1 MATQQPHSGLEVA
14 PDTKPY
20 LAPQSPAPTS
30 HVQPYYGQSPES
42 MGGPPGGYVGKEK
55 TICGVRRPT
64 FWLALLL
71 AFVTIASGIG
81 GGLGGSLAV
90 RSIRRKCSSSNVNL
104 DTGSGT
110 DSSGSNSNP
119 DAIYITRTR
128 TITSTLSPD
137 STPTATSDITVPTS
151 GFLALD
157 CPSLD
162 GNNIQAFGSTFKVVC
177 GQDSAGP
184 DIISIVAYSLLDCAR
199 ACATYNANG
208 VAASGKTCVAAT
220 FNSYLA
226 YVSAHQGTCWLKTAS
241 TKGSELV
248 DGLTGVDKNTYAQ
261 VVLQ

>member
-1 MATQQPHSGLEVA
+1 
-14 PDTKPY
+14 
-20 LAPQSPAPTS
+20 
-30 HVQPYYGQSPES
+30 
-42 MGGPPGGYVGKEK
+42 MGGPPGGYAGKEK

-71 AFVTIASGIG
+71 AFVTIASGVG

-90 RSIRRKCSSSNVNL
+90 RSIRRKCSSSNVNF
-104 DTGSGT
+104 DTGT
-110 DSSGSNSNP
+110 DSSGSDSNP
-119 DAIYITRTR
+119 DAVYITRTR
-128 TITSTLSPD
+128 TITSTLTPD

-162 GNNIQAFGSTFKVVC
+162 GTNMQVFGSTFKVVC

-184 DIISIVAYSLLDCAR
+184 DIIAIVAYSLLDCAR
-199 ACATYNANG
+199 ACVTYNENG
-208 VAASGKTCVAAT
+208 VAESGKTCVAAT

-226 YVSAHQGTCWLKTAS
+226 YVSAHKGTCWLKTAS
-241 TKGSELV
+241 TKGSESV
-248 DGLTGVDKNTYAQ
+248 DGLPGVDKDSYAQ